1 MTVYFAAFC
10 GFSTA
15 AGSKCDSKLAAGC
28 TKLDEVNGPDHVGNR
43 EEGCLWGHRLLEEDS
58 EEGRE
63 HRQRGKGDNQA
74 DASSC

>member
-1 MTVYFAAFC
+1 
-10 GFSTA
+10 
-15 AGSKCDSKLAAGC
+15 
-28 TKLDEVNGPDHVGNR
+28 VGNR
-43 EEGCLWGHRLLEEDS
+43 EEGYLWGHRLLEEDS